1 MISMS
6 DQRIN
11 PNKVLLL
18 VYRVLDGNVVELL
31 LLKTTPE
38 PWCDSVWYVIT
49 GGIEA
54 GETVEI
60 AAERELFEETGM
72 KDIKRVTT
80 KSVFYIYKDQRSN
93 KKAIEQL
100 VLVEVGGSDEITLDK
115 EHTEYKWVGKEEFVE
130 EIDWFGHKEK
140 LKRLLMDLLS

>member
-1 MISMS
+1 MS

-18 VYRVLDGNVVELL
+18 VYRVLAGNVVELL

-38 PWCDSVWYVIT
+38 PWRDSVWYVIT

-80 KSVFYIYKDQRSN
+80 KPVLYEYKDQRSN

-100 VLVEVGGSDEITLDK
+100 ILVEVGGSDEITLDK
-115 EHTEYKWVGKEEFVE
+115 EHTEYKWVAKTSFVE
-130 EIDWFGHKEK
+130 LIDWYGDKSELKK
-140 LKRLLMDLLS
+140 LLKDIT